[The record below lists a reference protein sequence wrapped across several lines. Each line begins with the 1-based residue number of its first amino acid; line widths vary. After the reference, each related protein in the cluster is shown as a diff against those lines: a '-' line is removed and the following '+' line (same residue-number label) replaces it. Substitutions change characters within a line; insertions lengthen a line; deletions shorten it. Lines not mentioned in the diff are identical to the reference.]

1 MIDIENKVIDTI
13 QNAFIE
19 AGKSVD
25 VLGEYV
31 LQPESFPCC
40 MVRLI
45 SHSTY
50 TRSMDGALMPHHA
63 SMAFQIDI
71 FSNKEVGAKSEVK
84 KLSEIAMEA
93 MCSMKFVLDSFNV
106 ITNEDRTVSRAT
118 SRYSAIVQEGVS
130 KDGNIVHQI
139 YRR

>member
-13 QNAFIE
+13 QNAFVE
-19 AGKSVD
+19 AGRSVD

-40 MVRLI
+40 MVRNL
-45 SHSTY
+45 SSSAY
-50 TRSMDGALMPHHA
+50 RRSMDGALKPHHVNV
-63 SMAFQIDI
+63 SFQIDI

-84 KLSEIAMEA
+84 ELTEITMEA
-93 MCSMKFVLDSFNV
+93 MCGMKFVLDSFNV